1 MFLDYFLSYLFS
13 IERCERN
20 MHFFSKT
27 LMITFSALGLGILL
41 GLLLPVAF
49 VAGVEAV
56 IIMLIGVCHCFK
68 RR

>member
-1 MFLDYFLSYLFS
+1 
-13 IERCERN
+13 
-20 MHFFSKT
+20 MHFFSRT

-56 IIMLIGVCHCFK
+56 IIMLIGLCHCLKK
-68 RR
+68 R